1 MGIDTIDKLLQK
13 LGQIYHLISK
23 TIRNFRSYFYSLKNI
38 VKEAFISFPIRSK
51 LIIILLSVVIFVIL
65 IMSFI
70 FQQSEERI
78 LKGKLE
84 EICNLSVRYLS
95 LDIKDELLLKK
106 YEALTE
112 SVLTIKQQQIYGLDY
127 ALVINR
133 DGQIVAHTD
142 STISLTNVKF
152 ISPELLKELNQ
163 LDDVGS
169 YETGTHYE
177 FYYPISFY
185 ITENGTNVKKNVGY
199 AGIGF
204 LKDVILAPVREAQKI
219 IFTIALIVTIVSV
232 LGIYFISQKMVKQ
245 IQELSEG
252 AKKIGEGNLDVVI
265 SVNSRDELGQLAREF
280 NNMIMHLKEKLHMQ
294 KFVSQMT
301 RQMIKKNI
309 ISNNKNFTGETREVA
324 VIFSDVRNFSEFSQ
338 RHEPKFVINL
348 VNIYLDLQAQII
360 EQHFGV
366 VDKFMGDQVM
376 GIFEGRD
383 KIRNVVNAGVE
394 IQKYIRLLNE
404 KREKLG
410 EEILTVGIGFNIG
423 SAVVGNIGSKD
434 RLDYTVVGDVVNL
447 ASRFCD
453 VAKSGQII
461 TSVELLEQ
469 CNTIYP
475 TVTIGSIRVKGR
487 SELIEIC
494 EIDYM
499 REIIM

>member
-1 MGIDTIDKLLQK
+1 MGIKDIENLIQILEKLNAFLKKTLAIIRSK
-13 LGQIYHLISK
+13 LGKFNEI
-23 TIRNFRSYFYSLKNI
+23 IR
-38 VKEAFISFPIRSK
+38 EAFISFSIRRK
-51 LIIILLSVVIFVIL
+51 LIIILLSVVIIVIL

-78 LKGKLE
+78 LKAKLE

-95 LDIKDELLLKK
+95 LDIKEKLLLKK
-106 YEALTE
+106 YEEVTE
-112 SVLTIKQQQIYGLDY
+112 SVLTIKQQHIDGLDY
-127 ALVINR
+127 AWVINKE
-133 DGQIVAHTD
+133 GQIIAHTD
-142 STISLTNVKF
+142 STFSFDNKKF
-152 ISPELLKELNQ
+152 VSQNLFTLLNQ
-163 LDDVGS
+163 LDDIGS
-169 YETGTHYE
+169 YETDSHYE

-185 ITENGTNVKKNVGY
+185 ISENGKNVKKNIGF

-204 LKDVILAPVREAQKI
+204 LKDVILTPVRDAQKI
-219 IFTIALIVTIVSV
+219 IIIIALLVTIISI
-232 LGIYFISQKMVKQ
+232 LGIYFLSQKMVQQ
-245 IQELSEG
+245 IQALSAG
-252 AKKIGEGNLDVVI
+252 AKRIGEGNLDVTI
-265 SVNSRDELGQLAREF
+265 SVNTRDELGQLAQEF
-280 NNMIMHLKEKLHMQ
+280 NNMIIHLKEKMHMQ

-309 ISNNKNFTGETREVA
+309 ISNTKNFTGEMREVA

-360 EQHFGV
+360 EKHFGF

-383 KIRNVVNAGVE
+383 KIKNVLKAGVD
-394 IQKYIRLLNE
+394 IQKQIRLLNQ
-404 KREKLG
+404 KREKVG
-410 EEILTVGIGFNIG
+410 EEILTVGVGFNIG
-423 SAVVGNIGSKD
+423 PAVVGNIGSKD

-453 VAKSGQII
+453 VAKPGQII
-461 TSVELLEQ
+461 TSLELLDK
-469 CNTIYP
+469 CNRVYP
-475 TVTIGSIRVKGR
+475 TIKIGSIRVKGR

-499 REIIM
+499 RDIIM